1 MASDVSVAKKHCLLC
16 NEVISTEAYDDVKK
30 EGLNKLK
37 ELSERWAKVEEI
49 FCCDDPNK
57 EFRYIHSHIEGTI
70 IIIPVS
76 PLKTFPIRFCLQ

>member
-1 MASDVSVAKKHCLLC
+1 MASTVSVTKKHCLLRS
-16 NEVISTEAYDDVKK
+16 EVISTEAYDDVKK

-49 FCCDDPNK
+49 FCCDNPYK
-57 EFRYIHSHIEGTI
+57 EFRYAHSRIKGNI

-76 PLKTFPIRFCLQ
+76 LLKNFPIRFCLK